1 MGLASAAAAR
11 PVIGVHGRRSG
22 THRKHHA
29 RALPGYA
36 DQKIALLV
44 AGKRS
49 RFDVCR
55 ISFRKTGVH
64 FSGKCSK
71 VTEKIAD

>member
-1 MGLASAAAAR
+1 
-11 PVIGVHGRRSG
+11 
-22 THRKHHA
+22 
-29 RALPGYA
+29 
-36 DQKIALLV
+36 V

-64 FSGKCSK
+64 FFGKCSNLQELPSGELALPRSGL
-71 VTEKIAD
+71 VQFILCDVSGLALLSQSLPFMQAEI